1 MDPQARLER
10 LKQERNIFTLITFA
24 LIIGTVVFT
33 LIGVIPYHIQQV
45 HALASRE
52 VLLGFWVL
60 YGIVFLEMLL
70 GGKGLYAL
78 LWGERDNGYIIAA
91 LLISSFN
98 YQVYNV
104 NFVPSITDFGF
115 YFSLGVYSIG
125 INIINVL
132 LLIWYISLWF
142 RKNHYQKSV

>member
-10 LKQERNIFTLITFA
+10 LKQERNIFALVTLA

-33 LIGVIPYHIQQV
+33 LIGVVPYHIQQV
-45 HALASRE
+45 QALASRE

-60 YGIVFLEMLL
+60 YGIVFMEMLS
-70 GGKGLYAL
+70 GGKGLVAL
-78 LWGERDNGYIIAA
+78 LRDGEDNGYIIAA
-91 LLISSFN
+91 LALSSFN

-125 INIINVL
+125 VNIINVL
-132 LLIWYISLWF
+132 LLMWYMSLWI
-142 RKNHYQKSV
+142 RKNQYEKRV